1 MKRKQ
6 TIFALLLA
14 LALLLSMVGCG
25 ASTKNAAPASG
36 ADTAASEPVWED
48 ARTEEAA
55 VPDEVTDAEWGETPA
70 LAEPGD
76 PAPEPDAS
84 LSTSSEKIIY
94 TAWLSLETTDFD
106 RSAAALEAKIQ
117 ALGGYI
123 QSSSVNGNSRYNSD
137 GTTSVVDRYATY
149 TAAIPAAELEN
160 FLTAAGEAGNV
171 LNLSRDAENITSQY
185 TDTELRIESLKV
197 QEERLL
203 TMMKETGDLESL
215 IALEQRLSE
224 VTYEIESYQR
234 ALNDW
239 DRRVAY
245 STVTV
250 ELQEVAVYTPTAS
263 VTRTFG
269 DRLRD
274 ALANGWSSFIWFLQ
288 DLAVW
293 VLGSLPALLLL
304 AAAVFLAVR
313 LVRKAKKRRDAKY
326 DAIRKANEDARKQ
339 AETPREQA
347 ETPREP
353 KDRD

>member
-117 ALGGYI
+117 EN
-123 QSSSVNGNSRYNSD
+123 QRSQMENGSD
-137 GTTSVVDRYATY
+137 FSKLQT
-149 TAAIPAAELEN
+149 LM
-160 FLTAAGEAGNV
+160 
-171 LNLSRDAENITSQY
+171 
-185 TDTELRIESLKV
+185 
-197 QEERLL
+197 EEQ
-203 TMMKETGDLESL
+203 K
-215 IALEQRLSE
+215 ALEAQLEEKTQRWMNLE
-224 VTYEIESYQR
+224 
-234 ALNDW
+234 
-239 DRRVAY
+239 
-245 STVTV
+245 
-250 ELQEVAVYTPTAS
+250 ELAEKI
-263 VTRTFG
+263 
-269 DRLRD
+269 
-274 ALANGWSSFIWFLQ
+274 ANQ
-288 DLAVW
+288 
-293 VLGSLPALLLL
+293 
-304 AAAVFLAVR
+304 
-313 LVRKAKKRRDAKY
+313 
-326 DAIRKANEDARKQ
+326 
-339 AETPREQA
+339 
-347 ETPREP
+347 
-353 KDRD
+353 